1 MMTEHIAYLLLGTN
15 LGNRTENLSKAT
27 AAIRMFLGRVDQQS
41 HVYETEP
48 WGRPHQPTFYN
59 QAIQITTPCSPLE
72 TLHLIK
78 QVEFLLGR
86 DNKEKWAPRIIDID
100 ILFFD
105 DLAFESPLLTIP
117 HKHITDR
124 KFTLEPLKEIAP
136 HLVHPVAQ
144 KTITQLY
151 LECPDPLVVQPLNV
165 VYQF

>member
-15 LGNRTENLSKAT
+15 LGNSTENLSKAT
-27 AAIRMFLGRVDQQS
+27 AAIRMFLGRVDSQS
-41 HVYETEP
+41 HIYETEP
-48 WGRPHQPTFYN
+48 WGKPHQPNFYN
-59 QAIQITTPCSPLE
+59 QAIKITTPCSPLE

-86 DNKEKWAPRIIDID
+86 DNAEKWAPRIIDID

-105 DLAFESPLLTIP
+105 EFAIESPVLTIP
-117 HKHITDR
+117 HAHIAKR

-136 HLVHPVAQ
+136 DLVHPVLQ
-144 KTITQLY
+144 KTITELY
-151 LECPDPLVVQPLNV
+151 LSCSDELTVKAVAA

>member
-27 AAIRMFLGRVDQQS
+27 AAIRMFIGRVDAQS
-41 HVYETEP
+41 HVFETEP
-48 WGRPHQPTFYN
+48 WGKPHQPLFYN
-59 QAIQITTPCSPLE
+59 QAIKIGTPCSPLE

-86 DNKEKWAPRIIDID
+86 DNSEKWAPRVIDID

-105 DLAFESPLLTIP
+105 NFAIESPVLTIP
-117 HKHITDR
+117 HAHIAER
-124 KFTLEPLKEIAP
+124 KFALDPLREIAGEFI
-136 HLVHPVAQ
+136 HPVLN
-144 KTITQLY
+144 KTIETLY
-151 LECPDPLVVQPLNV
+151 HECKDTLIVNPVDV

>member
-27 AAIRMFLGRVDQQS
+27 SAIRMFLGRVEEQS

-48 WGRPHQPTFYN
+48 WGRPHQPNFYN
-59 QAIQITTPCSPLE
+59 QAIKIHTPCSPLE

-86 DNKEKWAPRIIDID
+86 DSSDRWSPRVIDID

-105 DLAFESPLLTIP
+105 EIAIESPLLTIP
-117 HKHITDR
+117 HPHIADR
-124 KFTLEPLKEIAP
+124 RFTLEPLKEIAP
-136 HLVHPVAQ
+136 DLQHPALH
-144 KTITQLY
+144 KTITELY
-151 LECPDPLVVQPLNV
+151 LECTDHLKVAAVDV

>member
-27 AAIRMFLGRVDQQS
+27 AAIRMFIGRVDAQS
-41 HVYETEP
+41 HVFETEP
-48 WGRPHQPTFYN
+48 WGKPHQPLFYN
-59 QAIQITTPCSPLE
+59 QAIKIGTPCSPLE

-86 DNKEKWAPRIIDID
+86 DSSEKWAPRVIDID

-105 DLAFESPLLTIP
+105 NFALESPLLTIP
-117 HKHITDR
+117 HTHIAER
-124 KFTLEPLKEIAP
+124 KFALDPLREIASEFI
-136 HLVHPVAQ
+136 HPVLN
-144 KTITQLY
+144 KTIETLY
-151 LECPDPLVVQPLNV
+151 HECKDSLVVTPVDV